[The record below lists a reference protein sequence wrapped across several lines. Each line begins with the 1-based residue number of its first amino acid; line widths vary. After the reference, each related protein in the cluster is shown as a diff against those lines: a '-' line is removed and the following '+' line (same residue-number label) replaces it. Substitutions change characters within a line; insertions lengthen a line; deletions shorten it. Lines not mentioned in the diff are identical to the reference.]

1 MFRAIFYF
9 IIYMFLGYILI
20 KTFRYLKDIF
30 FNSSNTSKSRVQDS
44 QRKKSPI
51 DNKDIIE
58 ADFEEIDE
66 KNNSDKDEG
75 EK

>member
-9 IIYMFLGYILI
+9 LFYMFLGYILI
-20 KTFRYLKDIF
+20 KTFRYLKDVF
-30 FNSSNTSKSRVQDS
+30 FGSPNSNTRVQDS
-44 QRKKSPI
+44 QHKKSPI

-66 KNNSDKDEG
+66 KNNSDKADA